1 MSETETVTPEAV
13 NEFIRDYAVAAVEA
27 GMTVHVPTKLYGYRK
42 AGFVYVT
49 REGQPGIA
57 MIQVPT
63 FPHFEPV
70 TVDVPIKPSREFG
83 SGVIQ
88 DHNNEIPDVVR
99 LLGELVAKDSVR
111 VRFCRTSPI
120 VPVDMRIGFDA
131 KPLAV

>member
-1 MSETETVTPEAV
+1 MSETVAPEAIS
-13 NEFIRDYAVAAVEA
+13 EFIRDYAVAAAKA
-27 GMTVHVPTKLYGYRK
+27 GMTVHVPQSLPSQRRE

-49 REGQPGIA
+49 QEGQPGIA

-99 LLGELVAKDSVR
+99 LLSELMQKDKCR
-111 VRFCRTSPI
+111 VRFCRTSPE
-120 VPVDMRIGFDA
+120 VPLDSRIGFDA